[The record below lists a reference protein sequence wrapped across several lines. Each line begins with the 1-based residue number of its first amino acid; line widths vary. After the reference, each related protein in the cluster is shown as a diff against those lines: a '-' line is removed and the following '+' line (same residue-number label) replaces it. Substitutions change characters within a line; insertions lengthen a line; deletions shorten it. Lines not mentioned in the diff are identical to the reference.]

1 MAQNIAIF
9 KTRHRRLLRSM
20 QAAEEE
26 TARAIAAGWRASQ
39 HELLARRR
47 AQRLAREQ
55 VEEFER
61 ERALALAGA
70 GVEPQHGEK
79 VYDVAIWLKP
89 EDDEVVVLGP
99 DGEAVAEEAEGDA
112 EEEEDAEE
120 YEYVSGSESE
130 SK

>member
-1 MAQNIAIF
+1 M
-9 KTRHRRLLRSM
+9 LRT
-20 QAAEEE
+20 
-26 TARAIAAGWRASQ
+26 TART
-39 HELLARRR
+39 L
-47 AQRLAREQ
+47 
-55 VEEFER
+55 R

-89 EDDEVVVLGP
+89 EDDEVVVLGA
-99 DGEAVAEEAEGDA
+99 DGEAVAEEAE
-112 EEEEDAEE
+112 EEEEEYE

>member
-1 MAQNIAIF
+1 M
-9 KTRHRRLLRSM
+9 
-20 QAAEEE
+20 
-26 TARAIAAGWRASQ
+26 
-39 HELLARRR
+39 
-47 AQRLAREQ
+47 
-55 VEEFER
+55 EEFER

-89 EDDEVVVLGP
+89 EDDEVVVLGA
-99 DGEAVAEEAEGDA
+99 DGEAVAEEAEEDA
-112 EEEEDAEE
+112 EEEEEDEE

>member
-1 MAQNIAIF
+1 M
-9 KTRHRRLLRSM
+9 
-20 QAAEEE
+20 
-26 TARAIAAGWRASQ
+26 
-39 HELLARRR
+39 
-47 AQRLAREQ
+47 
-55 VEEFER
+55 EEFER

-89 EDDEVVVLGP
+89 EDDKVVVLGP
-99 DGEAVAEEAEGDA
+99 DGQVVAEDWEE
-112 EEEEDAEE
+112 EEEEDEE